1 MTALRLSLP
10 DRTPAL
16 TATQDVAPPRQHP
29 LRILLAEDNAVNQ
42 RLVVRMLEKRG
53 HQVQMVGTGQQVL
66 AALAQ
71 QPFDV
76 VLMDVQMPEMD
87 GLEATAIIR
96 AQEQATG
103 AHLPII
109 ALTAHAMKGDQ
120 AKCLAVGMDAYVSK
134 PMKADELYA
143 TIDRLVL
150 STVHEHVPVDEA
162 PIDLSAALNTVEGDY
177 ALWADLMAV
186 FLEGS
191 PVQVAALRKAIDCGD
206 SHQID
211 RLGHSL
217 KGSLAAVGATTARTL
232 AYELETRGRAAQLEG
247 ISAVM
252 DRLERELAR
261 IAAFVAESSWET
273 RA

>member
-1 MTALRLSLP
+1 
-10 DRTPAL
+10 
-16 TATQDVAPPRQHP
+16 
-29 LRILLAEDNAVNQ
+29 
-42 RLVVRMLEKRG
+42 
-53 HQVQMVGTGQQVL
+53 
-66 AALAQ
+66 
-71 QPFDV
+71 V

-120 AKCLAVGMDAYVSK
+120 EKCLAAGMDAYVSK

-143 TIDRLVL
+143 TIDRLVP
-150 STVHEHVPVDEA
+150 STGHEHVPADEA
-162 PIDLSAALNTVEGDY
+162 PIDLSAALDTVEGDH

-186 FLEGS
+186 FLEDY
-191 PVQVAALRKAIDCGD
+191 PAQVAALRKAINCGD
-206 SHQID
+206 AHQIE

-217 KGSLAAVGATTARTL
+217 KGSLAAIGATSARTR
-232 AYELETRGRAAQLEG
+232 AYELETRGRTAQLEG
-247 ISAVM
+247 ISTIL

-261 IAAFVAESSWET
+261 IAAFVAESSWEN